1 MLLFFFRRL
10 RRRNLFGSA
19 IVSFDIPPPKYLI
32 FHVFLTVKSIYFHRN
47 KCFKRLDFRFTKKI
61 RFDFPQNFNILFG
74 EISIYFFDLQRNF
87 NILFRFTREIP
98 IYFSI
103 YQINCN
109 ILFNILFDLP
119 EKFQYTFTEYFN
131 ILAQNFSICVYK
143 ISQKMLAPFRRGS
156 LLTNYHIENS
166 NHPNVFPEIFHPG
179 KTYLFCKTEI

>member
-1 MLLFFFRRL
+1 MLFLELRRL
-10 RRRNLFGSA
+10 RRRNLFLRA
-19 IVSFDIPPPKYLI
+19 IVNFNIPPPKYLI

-109 ILFNILFDLP
+109 ILFNILFNLP
-119 EKFQYTFTEYFN
+119 GKFQYTFEKYIGLSGKSKS
-131 ILAQNFSICVYK
+131 ILKFV
-143 ISQKMLAPFRRGS
+143 R
-156 LLTNYHIENS
+156 
-166 NHPNVFPEIFHPG
+166 
-179 KTYLFCKTEI
+179 